1 MGGGVAYG
9 TVSGGSV
16 TYTAGDA
23 TATFS
28 AATDTAN
35 PGAPAITYGAPPAID
50 AAMPGGVQIS
60 YGAGGVY
67 SGVEPQGIVYETNL
81 QAEAPMQTTY
91 VQGDVPAQTM
101 FVQGEASMQMQPP
114 EIAAQTITYG
124 APQYEVPGQTLEMG
138 GQAYAVQ
145 GQNIT
150 YGISGQME
158 VGQGQTITYGAP
170 SAQFEV
176 QPAEGGVGGSGFVT
190 YSAPPQPEMQGQVT
204 YTSPEM
210 PQGQVTYTTP
220 EIQGQVTYTTPQSV
234 VGGHIGFGGP
244 TIQQGQIGGPQQG
257 SVTIG
262 GTVGYGGQPIQ
273 GQIGVPQPTMQGQE
287 FTSNMTVGIQGQIGG
302 NYQGQIV
309 GGMPGQVVQG
319 IPQATYTMGSG
330 AVTQGLSYQI
340 PGQVGYAANSGYQMA
355 GQAGYVYGGAGYT
368 QYSTMMQTGA
378 GASHTPRGQNMQVQ
392 GQTSSSYT
400 PPVNYTYGAPSAEI
414 TYGAPQADMTYGAPA
429 PVAAAMVTPEIVMAQ
444 PVQPQKEG
452 LLAAESML
460 CYTSGPQAQP
470 TEGQESTSTKKGKV
484 TKDSKKKKS
493 GGCC

>member
-67 SGVEPQGIVYETNL
+67 SGGEPQGIVYETNL

-355 GQAGYVYGGAGYT
+355 GQAICVWRSGLHTIFDHDANWCRGIIYAAWSKHAGAGT
-368 QYSTMMQTGA
+368 NFVVI
-378 GASHTPRGQNMQVQ
+378 HTTCELHLWGSISRHHLWGTS
-392 GQTSSSYT
+392 TSSGSRGDT
-400 PPVNYTYGAPSAEI
+400 RDCHGSASAATERR
-414 TYGAPQADMTYGAPA
+414 TVGCRVHVVLHQRTTGPA
-429 PVAAAMVTPEIVMAQ
+429 N
-444 PVQPQKEG
+444 
-452 LLAAESML
+452 
-460 CYTSGPQAQP
+460 
-470 TEGQESTSTKKGKV
+470 
-484 TKDSKKKKS
+484 
-493 GGCC
+493 

>member
-28 AATDTAN
+28 AATDMAN

-170 SAQFEV
+170 SAQFDV

-204 YTSPEM
+204 YTTPEM
-210 PQGQVTYTTP
+210 PQGQGTYTTPEMVQGQVTYTGPEMPQGQVTYTGPEMLQGQVTYTTP

-234 VGGHIGFGGP
+234 VGGQIGFGGP
-244 TIQQGQIGGPQQG
+244 TIGGPQQG

-378 GASHTPRGQNMQVQ
+378 GASYTPRGQNMQVQ

-444 PVQPQKEG
+444 P
-452 LLAAESML
+452 
-460 CYTSGPQAQP
+460 
-470 TEGQESTSTKKGKV
+470 
-484 TKDSKKKKS
+484 
-493 GGCC
+493 